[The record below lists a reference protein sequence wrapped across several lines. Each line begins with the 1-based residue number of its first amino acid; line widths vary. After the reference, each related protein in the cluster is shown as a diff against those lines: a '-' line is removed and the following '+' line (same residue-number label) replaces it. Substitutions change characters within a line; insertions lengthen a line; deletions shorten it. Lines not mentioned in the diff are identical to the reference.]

1 MRISVIIPSYQTA
14 AYLEQ
19 TLLSVLEQ
27 GHADLELLVIDGG
40 STDGSID
47 ILRKYERHLA
57 FWCSEPDRGQ
67 AHAINKGLHR
77 MSGEV
82 WSYLNS
88 DDLLSPGALRTV
100 VDLMS
105 DPSLCWLGGVAE
117 IFCGEEIIGR
127 IDAHLPD
134 HKSDFL
140 TPWNRPYPYVFPC
153 SVASFMRRGL
163 FEEIGDLNEHLHY
176 SMDIEY
182 YARCVFQK
190 NITPRLIPE
199 ILGRWRWH
207 DTSKTSGAGMAYGFR
222 EDEIQIA
229 ETYLSLLTIEEQA
242 RLKQELR
249 FEKKQIIARKAVYLH
264 QQGVSG
270 KALDLLLRSAF
281 SNPSQLWF
289 RPWLGAMRRC
299 FIPRKQALGTPV

>member
-19 TLLSVLEQ
+19 TLLSVLDQ
-27 GHADLELLVIDGG
+27 GHGDLELLVIDGG

-47 ILRKYERHLA
+47 IIRKYERHLA

-67 AHAINKGLHR
+67 THAINKGLHR

-88 DDLLSPGALRTV
+88 DDLLGPGALRTV
-100 VDLMS
+100 SDLMS
-105 DPSLCWLGGVAE
+105 DPSLHWLGGVAE
-117 IFCGEEIIGR
+117 IFCGEEIRGR
-127 IDAHLPD
+127 IDAHLPEQ
-134 HKSDFL
+134 KSDFL
-140 TPWNRPYPYVFPC
+140 TPWNRPHPYVFPC

-163 FEEIGDLNEHLHY
+163 FEEIGDLNERLHY

-190 NITPRLIPE
+190 NIIPRLIPE

-207 DTSKTSGAGMAYGFR
+207 DTSKTAGVGVAYGFR

-229 ETYLSLLTIEEQA
+229 ETYLPLLTIEEQV
-242 RLKQELR
+242 RLRRELR
-249 FEKKQIIARKAVYLH
+249 FEKKQIITRKAVYLH
-264 QQGVSG
+264 QQGVSS
-270 KALDLLLRSAF
+270 KAFGLLLHSAICD
-281 SNPSQLWF
+281 PSQLWF
-289 RPWLGAMRRC
+289 RPWLGAIRRC
-299 FIPRKQALGTPV
+299 FSRRKPTLITPV